1 MPMFNFF
8 RKDPLKK
15 MEKQY
20 LGLWEEA
27 MQLQRKGDIKGYAAK
42 MAEAEE
48 LQQKIEEE
56 KKKGR
61 SS

>member
-1 MPMFNFF
+1 MLNFF
-8 RKDPLKK
+8 KKDPVKK

-20 LGLWEEA
+20 LALLEEA
-27 MQLQRKGDIKGYAAK
+27 MQIQRKGDIKGYAAK

-48 LQQKIEEE
+48 LQKQIEE

-61 SS
+61 SN